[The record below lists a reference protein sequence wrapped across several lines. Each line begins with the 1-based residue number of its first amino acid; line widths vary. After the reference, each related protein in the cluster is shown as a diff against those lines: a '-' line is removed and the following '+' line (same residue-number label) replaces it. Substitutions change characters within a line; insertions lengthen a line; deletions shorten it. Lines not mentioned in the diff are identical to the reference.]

1 MIGLSL
7 LPTPHPSPFQR
18 KLVRASSDCYGAFTL
33 DMGRSL
39 GFASARRHSKRP
51 LQTRSRY
58 GSAAERLNLASPT
71 QLVGSLC
78 KRHAVTVPEDGSH
91 RLWARGFRLYFTPLH
106 GVLPTFPSRYWFAIG
121 LRQYSALRDGPRG
134 FGQDSTC
141 PALLR
146 CQSWER
152 PVARTGV
159 SPSAPAFSKRLPV
172 PVAPFA
178 VWSYNPGRPAS
189 RPV

>member
-51 LQTRSRY
+51 LQTRSRC

-78 KRHAVTVPEDGSH
+78 KRHAVTAQKDGSH
-91 RLWARGFRLYFTPLH
+91 RLWARGFRLSFTPLH

-146 CQSWER
+146 CR
-152 PVARTGV
+152 PDRPRVARTGV
-159 SPSAPAFSKRLPV
+159 SPSAPEFSKLLPV
-172 PVAPFA
+172 PA
-178 VWSYNPGRPAS
+178 VGIRERPYNPVVS
-189 RPV
+189 SNTPV